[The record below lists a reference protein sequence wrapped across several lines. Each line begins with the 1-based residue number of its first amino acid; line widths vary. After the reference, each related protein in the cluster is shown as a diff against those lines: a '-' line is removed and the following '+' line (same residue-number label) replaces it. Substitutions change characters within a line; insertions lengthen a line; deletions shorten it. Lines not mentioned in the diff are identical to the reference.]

1 MKVNKTYIYIEG
13 VDGLTNCDMKISIEH
28 GDIGA
33 SRVEISTHCKNHH
46 ERESQLLEVPINV
59 FEEILHGREGL
70 IDKLI
75 CTIRNYKNYGN

>member
-13 VDGLTNCDMKISIEH
+13 VDGLTNC
-28 GDIGA
+28 DIGA